1 MSNPVLAVIAG
12 GGCRQIEAAT
22 GMLQALEAAGIRID
36 RYNACSA
43 GACVAA
49 LHASGLSGAGLE
61 KLIRN
66 TPVEQL
72 FRPCIGHQL
81 LALFGMRVD
90 HLFDPAGMYGILRRS
105 LTTEARRRVRVAVTR
120 LPDYAPM
127 MCDATAVT
135 VMASAALPQVFEPV
149 KIGPDHFV
157 DGGVKNLVPTPRIGE
172 IADYRHIYILLCN
185 DDVTGAPPRGR
196 LGRALSAAF
205 ATMDREVTQL
215 YESGWHLLPNV
226 TVIQPPPFPSSLL
239 DWSDGYRLIAHARE
253 YAAEIIRREKA

>member
-1 MSNPVLAVIAG
+1 
-12 GGCRQIEAAT
+12 
-22 GMLQALEAAGIRID
+22 
-36 RYNACSA
+36 
-43 GACVAA
+43 
-49 LHASGLSGAGLE
+49 
-61 KLIRN
+61 
-66 TPVEQL
+66 
-72 FRPCIGHQL
+72 
-81 LALFGMRVD
+81 
-90 HLFDPAGMYGILRRS
+90 
-105 LTTEARRRVRVAVTR
+105 
-120 LPDYAPM
+120 
-127 MCDATAVT
+127 
-135 VMASAALPQVFEPV
+135 MASAAIPQVFEPV

>member
-22 GMLQALEAAGIRID
+22 GILQALEGAGIRID

-90 HLFDPAGMYGILRRS
+90 HLFDPAGMYGILRRN

-120 LPDYAPM
+120 LHDYTPM

-135 VMASAALPQVFEPV
+135 VMASAAIPQVFEPV
-149 KIGPDHFV
+149 KIGPDYFV

-185 DDVTGAPPRGR
+185 DDITGNPPHGR
-196 LGRALSAAF
+196 LGRAFSAAF
-205 ATMDREVTQL
+205 ATMDREVTQI

-239 DWSDGYRLIAHARE
+239 DWSAGHRLIAHARE
-253 YAAEIIRREKA
+253 YAAELIRRKQA